1 MKIFIA
7 FLLIFV
13 SFSDAKPFGTNN
25 TIITV
30 QDPPSPTINVTV
42 NVTWTINS
50 GSSVTN
56 VVMVVK
62 NLQSAQWAAV
72 GLGQNQNMVNMR
84 KEF

>member
-1 MKIFIA
+1 M
-7 FLLIFV
+7 
-13 SFSDAKPFGTNN
+13 G
-25 TIITV
+25 
-30 QDPPSPTINVTV
+30 TINVTV

-72 GLGQNQNMVNMR
+72 GLGQDQDMVNMR